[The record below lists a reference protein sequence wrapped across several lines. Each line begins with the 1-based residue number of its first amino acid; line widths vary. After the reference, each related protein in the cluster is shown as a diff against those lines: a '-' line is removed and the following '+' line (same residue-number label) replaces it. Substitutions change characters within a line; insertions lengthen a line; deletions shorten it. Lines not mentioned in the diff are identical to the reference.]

1 MEMPNIY
8 SNEIE
13 LYKGEALMKQSQKIA
28 KLLSPLVMLCAVG
41 GWLIISIFD
50 GGVASANPLGWL
62 NLDSDLWMPKP
73 VYLPEPHP
81 KFVGVPILLLMFFW
95 LIFYMWRDR
104 PIVKSIIDYFYRGRI
119 DRTSFIISCAGLY
132 FSCTILAFIYI
143 LTRTN
148 IDPFMP
154 VFSTLAL
161 AYEISLTV
169 RRSHDIDL
177 GWGVTTF
184 LILLTLIPGISFL
197 PFFYLIM
204 RTGSNEENRFGPSP
218 LYLRRQEQAKAE
230 AKGEKESRR
239 LANGKV
245 ECRDCHRVIDEDSVY
260 CKYCGTKQDEEQS
273 A

>member
-1 MEMPNIY
+1 
-8 SNEIE
+8 
-13 LYKGEALMKQSQKIA
+13 MKQSQKIA
-28 KLLSPLVMLCAVG
+28 KLFSPLTMLCAVG
-41 GWLIISIFD
+41 GWLAISTLD

-62 NLDSDLWMPKP
+62 NLDSDIWSPKP
-73 VYLPEPHP
+73 VELPEPHP

-148 IDPFMP
+148 IDPIMP

-177 GWGVTTF
+177 GWGATIF

-218 LYLRRQEQAKAE
+218 LQLREKEQEKAE
-230 AKGEKESRR
+230 AEEEKASRR
-239 LANGKV
+239 LVNGKM
-245 ECRDCHRVIDEDSVY
+245 ECHACHRVIDEDSIY
-260 CKYCGTKQDEEQS
+260 CKYCGSKQDEEQS

>member
-1 MEMPNIY
+1 
-8 SNEIE
+8 
-13 LYKGEALMKQSQKIA
+13 MKHSQKLT
-28 KLLSPLVMLCAVG
+28 KLFSPLTMLCAVG
-41 GWLIISIFD
+41 GWLIISLID
-50 GGVASANPLGWL
+50 GASAAANPLGWL

-73 VYLPEPHP
+73 VEMPEPHP
-81 KFVGVPILLLMFFW
+81 KFVGVPILLLMFFS
-95 LIFYMWRDR
+95 LVFYMWRDR
-104 PIVKSIIDYFYRGRI
+104 PIVKSIIDYFYRGRL

-169 RRSHDIDL
+169 RRSHDVDL
-177 GWGVTTF
+177 NWGPTIF
-184 LILLTLIPGISFL
+184 LIVLTLIPGISFL

-218 LYLRRQEQAKAE
+218 KKLREAEIAELNAAEEKA
-230 AKGEKESRR
+230 SRR
-239 LANGKV
+239 LANGKM
-245 ECRDCHRVIDEDSVY
+245 ECYACHRVIDEDSVY
-260 CKYCGTKQDEEQS
+260 CKYCGEKQDRTES

>member
-1 MEMPNIY
+1 MANIY
-8 SNEIE
+8 RMKSN
-13 LYKGEALMKQSQKIA
+13 LWGDSFMKYSQIVA
-28 KLLSPLVMLCAVG
+28 KLFSPIVVLGAVG
-41 GWLIISIFD
+41 GWLTISMFD
-50 GGVASANPLGWL
+50 GSVASANPLGWL
-62 NLDSDLWMPKP
+62 NLDSEIWAPKA
-73 VYLPEPHP
+73 VTLPEPHP

-95 LIFYMWRDR
+95 LVFYMWRDR

-169 RRSHDIDL
+169 RRSHDVDL
-177 GWGVTTF
+177 GWGATTF

-204 RTGSNEENRFGPSP
+204 RTGSNEENRFGPAP
-218 LYLRRQEQAKAE
+218 VQLRQKELAVMRAKE
-230 AKGEKESRR
+230 EKDSRR
-239 LANGKV
+239 LANGKI
-245 ECRDCHRVIDEDSVY
+245 ECRECHRVIDEDSVY
-260 CKYCGTKQDEEQS
+260 CKYCGTKQDDEQS

>member
-1 MEMPNIY
+1 
-8 SNEIE
+8 
-13 LYKGEALMKQSQKIA
+13 
-28 KLLSPLVMLCAVG
+28 
-41 GWLIISIFD
+41 
-50 GGVASANPLGWL
+50 
-62 NLDSDLWMPKP
+62 
-73 VYLPEPHP
+73 
-81 KFVGVPILLLMFFW
+81 MFFW
-95 LIFYMWRDR
+95 LVFYMWRDR
-104 PIVKSIIDYFYRGRI
+104 PIIKSIIDYFYRGRI

-169 RRSHDIDL
+169 RRSHDVDL
-177 GWGVTTF
+177 GWGATTF

-204 RTGSNEENRFGPSP
+204 RTGSNEENRFGPAP
-218 LYLRRQEQAKAE
+218 VQLRQKELAVLRAKE
-230 AKGEKESRR
+230 EKDSRR
-239 LANGKV
+239 LANGKI

-260 CKYCGTKQDEEQS
+260 CKYCGVKQEDEQS